1 MESGLQNVDINDIE
15 TIDVMKDAS
24 ATAIYGSAG
33 ANGVI
38 LITTKSGKSGKSEVS
53 YNGYVSFSRL
63 GKKLDLLGVEDYV
76 RYQYEFQALRGNLDN
91 FANIFGGS
99 VSDPDFYT
107 GADSRIAEMY
117 RTRQGIDWQDE
128 VFGGNA
134 VYHSHNVSISGGTER
149 SSILASYSNNIEEG
163 LLINTKNSRHNFLVK
178 FNHKISDKFDFRT
191 KVSYY
196 INNKTGDITSGKTL
210 NNTLQFR
217 PVLNANASD
226 DDSEDALQDAFC
238 RLWTRKE
245 EIHGEK
251 QAEGL
256 LSVAA
261 RNIRIDKI
269 RARSTHPSTSLE
281 GVDILFQEK
290 DEESAISETY
300 REVSRLVE
308 ERLSSRDRDILFR
321 RDRDG
326 WDFDEIA
333 EHFGISEANAR
344 MIVSRARKTIREIYK
359 ERRQS

>member
-1 MESGLQNVDINDIE
+1 MGCLCNFNAKVI
-15 TIDVMKDAS
+15 KDWGIIKKNHLFCCKLYAS
-24 ATAIYGSAG
+24 
-33 ANGVI
+33 
-38 LITTKSGKSGKSEVS
+38 
-53 YNGYVSFSRL
+53 
-63 GKKLDLLGVEDYV
+63 
-76 RYQYEFQALRGNLDN
+76 
-91 FANIFGGS
+91 
-99 VSDPDFYT
+99 
-107 GADSRIAEMY
+107 
-117 RTRQGIDWQDE
+117 
-128 VFGGNA
+128 
-134 VYHSHNVSISGGTER
+134 
-149 SSILASYSNNIEEG
+149 
-163 LLINTKNSRHNFLVK
+163 
-178 FNHKISDKFDFRT
+178 
-191 KVSYY
+191 SYY
-196 INNKTGDITSGKTL
+196 KQMKGEFLTTAFKRI
-210 NNTLQFR
+210 R
-217 PVLNANASD
+217 ARMRVANASD